1 MTLVKS
7 FRSKNL
13 KDAIYEETK
22 IDCNFCEIH
31 TPRDREGT
39 GEFLVGYSL
48 YPIGYKLLLEQ
59 SLTRISVSFDTKE
72 DMEDVLKAMDGF
84 ELKGRKIELKRVSF
98 GFLTSE
104 LSILSY

>member
-1 MTLVKS
+1 MTLVKY

-39 GEFLVGYSL
+39 GKFLNGCSHL
-48 YPIGYKLLLEQ
+48 IGYNLLLEQ
-59 SLTRISVSFDTKE
+59 SLTRNSVSFDTKE

-98 GFLTSE
+98 GNLASE